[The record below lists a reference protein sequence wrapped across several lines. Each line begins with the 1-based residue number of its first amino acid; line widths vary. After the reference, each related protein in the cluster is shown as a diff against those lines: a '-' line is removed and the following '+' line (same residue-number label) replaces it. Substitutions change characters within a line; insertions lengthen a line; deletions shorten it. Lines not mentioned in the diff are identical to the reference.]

1 MTMIR
6 TLRTAVMGICLM
18 LANQA
23 WADSCKL
30 MSYGTLQVTMV
41 GEKPMTTTKI
51 NGVNTQ
57 FILDTGA
64 FFNMMSRADALSL
77 GLPLQPAPF
86 GFRVG
91 GIGGSAS
98 AQLTRVQ
105 DFGILSTTIKRVEFI
120 VGGTDVGHGL
130 LGANLLDVADLE
142 IDLAKGKTTLF
153 KPHDCRKESL
163 AYWTKGGNY
172 NVADIEPAQNE
183 NDRPTF
189 LNVIID
195 GKKVR
200 AVLDSGA
207 ASTLLTRA
215 AAKRIGID
223 LDGPGVKSGSRSFGI
238 GAKTVKTW
246 TVPIATFSVGTET
259 IQHSQM
265 QVIDGRLG
273 DTDMLLGV
281 DFLLAHH
288 VYIANSQRKMYFTY
302 NGGRVFTF
310 AKASDSSTPTETD
323 TAMDNAGAGPKAAS
337 DYAQQGEASLSRG
350 EPATAV
356 ADLSKAIQMAPAEAA
371 YYVARARAYAAQ
383 KQIKTA
389 RADLDKSLSLDPK
402 NVDALL
408 LRATIR
414 LAHKPK
420 DRTGAQADVAAASAL
435 VVSGS
440 PQARLIASLDIQL
453 DHPAEALPLLDSW
466 IHVHPD
472 DAVLGVALNSRCWAR
487 SLTNQLLKK
496 ALHDCR
502 KAISRD
508 GKRPAYLD
516 SLGLVEL
523 RLGNYPESIK
533 AYQQAV
539 ALMPHS
545 AWSSYGLGLAELGSG
560 QAIAGKADIAIARAL
575 DPKIDTRA
583 AKFGLISAGK

>member
-1 MTMIR
+1 MIR
-6 TLRTAVMGICLM
+6 TLRTALMGICLL

-23 WADSCKL
+23 WAGSCKL

-41 GEKPMTTTKI
+41 GEKPMTIAKI
-51 NGVNTQ
+51 NGVNRR

-64 FFNMMSRADALSL
+64 FFNMLSRADALSL
-77 GLPLQPAPF
+77 GLQLQPAPF
-86 GFRVG
+86 GLQVAG
-91 GIGGSAS
+91 VGGSAYV
-98 AQLTRVQ
+98 QLTRVN
-105 DFGILSTTIKRVEFI
+105 DFGILGTTIKHVLFI
-120 VGGTDVGHGL
+120 VGGTDIGHGL
-130 LGANLLDVADLE
+130 LGANLLDAADLE
-142 IDLAKGKTTLF
+142 IDLANGKTTLF
-153 KPHDCRKESL
+153 KPSDCKKDSL

-172 NVADIEPAQNE
+172 NVAKIESAERE
-183 NDRPTF
+183 NSRRTF

-207 ASTLLTRA
+207 ASTVLSRE

-223 LDGPGVKSGSRSFGI
+223 LDGPDVKTGKRTFGI
-238 GAKTVKTW
+238 GARTVKTW

-265 QVIDGRLG
+265 QVIDGHLG

-288 VYIANSQRKMYFTY
+288 VYIANSQGKMYFTY
-302 NGGRVFTF
+302 NGGRVFTY
-310 AKASDSSTPTETD
+310 AKASDSSTPTDTD
-323 TAMDNAGAGPKAAS
+323 TALDNASAGPKTAG
-337 DYAQQGEASLSRG
+337 DYALQGEAYLSRG
-350 EPATAV
+350 EPKAAV
-356 ADLSKAIQMAPAEAA
+356 ADLSKAIQMAPGDAT
-371 YYVARARAYAAQ
+371 YYVARAHAYTAQ
-383 KQIKTA
+383 KQFKAA

-402 NVDALL
+402 DVDALL
-408 LRATIR
+408 LRATVR
-414 LAHKPK
+414 LRHKG
-420 DRTGAQADVAAASAL
+420 RTGAQADVTAASAL
-435 VVSGS
+435 AGSGS
-440 PQARLIASLDIQL
+440 RQARLIASLDIQL
-453 DHPAEALPLLDSW
+453 GHPAEALPLLDSW

-472 DAVLGVALNSRCWAR
+472 DAMLGLALNSRCWAR

-523 RLGNYPESIK
+523 RLGNYPKSIN
-533 AYQQAV
+533 AYRQAV

-545 AWSSYGLGLAELGSG
+545 AWSSYGLGLAELGNG
-560 QAIAGKADIAIARAL
+560 QTITGNADLAIARAQ

-583 AKFGLISAGK
+583 AKFGLVTAGR